1 MLLFDAHLSPVLTT
15 LLKDIFPNS
24 RHVFSFALEEFD
36 DLIWEFAKEN
46 DLAIVTKDEDF
57 ADLNERLGF
66 PPKVILIKRGNC
78 PTKTIEAILRSNL
91 DSIQKLLTDP
101 EIGLLILK

>member
-1 MLLFDAHLSPVLTT
+1 MLLFDAHLSPSLVS
-15 LLKDIFPNS
+15 LLADIFPNS
-24 RHVFSFALEEFD
+24 SHVFSFGLEDSD
-36 DLIWEFAKEN
+36 DLIWDFAKEN
-46 DLAIVTKDEDF
+46 DFAIVTKDEDF

-78 PTKTIEAILRSNL
+78 PTKTIEAILRSSL
-91 DSIQKLLTDP
+91 DSIHELLTDP

>member
-1 MLLFDAHLSPVLTT
+1 MLLFDAHLSPDLIT

-36 DLIWEFAKEN
+36 EKIWNFAKEN
-46 DLAIVTKDEDF
+46 NLVIITKDEDF

-91 DSIQKLLTDP
+91 DSIQRLLTDP
-101 EIGLLILK
+101 DIGLLILK

>member
-1 MLLFDAHLSPVLTT
+1 MLLFDAHLSPILTN
-15 LLKDIFPNS
+15 LLADIFPNS

-46 DLAIVTKDEDF
+46 SLVIVTKDEDF

-78 PTKTIEAILRSNL
+78 PTKTIEAILRSNFE
-91 DSIQKLLTDP
+91 SIQKLLDDP
-101 EIGLLILK
+101 DIGLLILR

>member
-15 LLKDIFPNS
+15 SLNDIFPDS
-24 RHVFSFALEEFD
+24 QHVFSFALEEFD
-36 DLIWEFAKEN
+36 DLIWEFAKEKN
-46 DLAIVTKDEDF
+46 FLIVTKDEDF

-78 PTKTIEAILRSNL
+78 PTKTIEAILRSNRETIL
-91 DSIQKLLTDP
+91 ELKNNP

>member
-15 LLKDIFPNS
+15 SLNDIFS
-24 RHVFSFALEEFD
+24 RLTACFSFALEEFD
-36 DLIWEFAKEN
+36 DLIWEFAKRKE
-46 DLAIVTKDEDF
+46 LLIVTKDEDF

-78 PTKTIEAILRSNL
+78 PTKTIEAILRSNRGNY
-91 DSIQKLLTDP
+91 S
-101 EIGLLILK
+101 